1 MESCGRLQDARLV
14 PCSLQIFTDAIEALK
29 TNYKRMNPFC
39 IPFVTTNMGGAML
52 AMDLVS
58 SSDRTVRVSTCKFCS
73 R

>member
-1 MESCGRLQDARLV
+1 VWTAQKSEAL
-14 PCSLQIFTDAIEALK
+14 LQIFTDAIEALK

-58 SSDRTVRVSTCKFCS
+58 LSNRAFHVSTCKACS
-73 R
+73 T